1 MTSHTEKIWKIV
13 ECPECGSKKLIEDFD
28 RGEIICQSCGLV
40 TNENVIDS
48 GPEWRAYSFEERE
61 NKQRVGTP
69 LSYSMPDKGLS
80 TIIDRVN
87 RDSYGKQLPISKRI
101 EMQKLRRL
109 QIRTALRPSIN
120 KNLALAMLE
129 LDRLS
134 DCLHIPTQIKEK
146 AAIIYRKA
154 LESGLVRGRSIAAVI
169 AASLY
174 ASCRANRIP
183 RTLKEFV
190 FASSINKKDLA
201 SCYRLLLKKL
211 EIKMPIDDPVIC
223 VSKIASKVKIPT
235 SIQRLAIEILKE
247 AKKKGAVSGKEPMGL
262 AAAALYLACKIE
274 GLKRTQSKIAE
285 VANVTEASIRNRY
298 KNLKEILQN

>member
-1 MTSHTEKIWKIV
+1 MWKII
-13 ECPECGSKKLIEDFD
+13 ECPECGSKNLIEDFD
-28 RGEIICQSCGLV
+28 RGEIICQNCGLV
-40 TNENVIDS
+40 TNENVIYG
-48 GPEWRAYSFEERE
+48 GPEWRAYSYEEGE
-61 NKQRVGTP
+61 SKKRVGTP
-69 LSYSMPDKGLS
+69 LSYSIPDKGLS

-87 RDSYGKQLPISKRI
+87 RDSYGRQLPISKRI

-109 QIRTALRPSIN
+109 QIRTVLRPSIN

-134 DCLHIPTQIKEK
+134 DYLHIPNQIKEK

-154 LESGLVRGRSIAAVI
+154 LESGLVRGRSIAAVM

-190 FASSINKKDLA
+190 FSSNIEKKDIA
-201 SCYRLLLKKL
+201 SCYRLLLKEL
-211 EIKMPIDDPVIC
+211 EIKMPIDDPMIC
-223 VSKIASKVKIPT
+223 VSKIASKARIP
-235 SIQRLAIEILKE
+235 INVQGLALKILKE
-247 AKKKGAVSGKEPMGL
+247 AKKKGAISGKEPMGL

-298 KNLKEILQN
+298 KNLKEIFQN